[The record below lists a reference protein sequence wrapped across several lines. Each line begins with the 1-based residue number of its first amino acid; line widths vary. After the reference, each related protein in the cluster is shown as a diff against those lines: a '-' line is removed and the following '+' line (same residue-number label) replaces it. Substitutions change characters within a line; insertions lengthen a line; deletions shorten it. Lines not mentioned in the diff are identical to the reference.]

1 MDPVKISY
9 ESFLKNRDVLSWN
22 TAIGSKILKN
32 ILPGQSAYYKCKDCD
47 FGHKQQVYIVN
58 HVELKHLER
67 FPGYT
72 CALCKLVLQTWLI
85 FKNHVTGSHCSNP
98 SAIRESIKGLNDVGF
113 NSLSARNDATLHK
126 CDSCDFKTNNEKHL
140 QKHNVE
146 NHWYNKNID
155 QAKSSTL
162 KAISDVIG
170 NMSDQIQ
177 PFKCPECGL
186 LFTKGV
192 EFELHN
198 KLLHNS
204 LQTRS
209 VKQKLDVNE
218 MSFDVPVYIP
228 SLDNGPGPGPEEEHR
243 AKARKRAE
251 VRRQQNPF
259 NCYYCIKNFNSL
271 AECSQH
277 EEAHRG
283 SYPFNCHLCSRSGFR
298 QRARFMHHMTRA
310 HNILVQADLLSSC
323 SDCFRV
329 LLTPDM
335 LRKHL
340 QQTDHGRKHHGKNRK
355 TRDNLN
361 KDGFF
366 VKHNRKTVTVDG
378 TQKVKLSDQRE
389 AIVINGSPLKIKTE
403 IFNVNVFNAN
413 ETKCSQQNDDN
424 DPLAQELEKAV
435 DSIKEEHT
443 FSL

>member
-9 ESFLKNRDVLSWN
+9 ESFLKSRDVLSWN
-22 TAIGSKILKN
+22 SVIGSKILKN
-32 ILPGQSAYYKCKDCD
+32 ILPGQSAYYTCKDCD
-47 FGHKQQVYIVN
+47 FGHKQQMYIVN

-72 CALCKLVLQTWLI
+72 CALCQLVLQTWLI
-85 FKNHVTGSHCSNP
+85 FKNHVKGSHCSNP
-98 SAIRESIKGLNDVGF
+98 SAIRESIMGLNAGF
-113 NSLSARNDATLHK
+113 DSLSARNHTTLHK

-140 QKHNVE
+140 QKHKVE
-146 NHWYNKNID
+146 NHCYKKNID

-162 KAISDVIG
+162 KVISDVIG

-218 MSFDVPVYIP
+218 MSFEVPVYSP
-228 SLDNGPGPGPEEEHR
+228 SLDTGPGPEEEHK

-259 NCYYCIKNFNSL
+259 NCYYCIKNFNSS

-277 EEAHRG
+277 EESHRG
-283 SYPFNCHLCSRSGFR
+283 SYPFNCHLCCRSGFR
-298 QRARFMHHMTRA
+298 QRARLMHHMGRA
-310 HNILVQADLLSSC
+310 HNLSVQTDLLSSC

-335 LRKHL
+335 LSKHRE
-340 QQTDHGRKHHGKNRK
+340 TDHGNKHQGKNRE
-355 TRDNLN
+355 THGIDNLN

-366 VKHNRKTVTVDG
+366 VKHNRKTVSVDG
-378 TQKVKLSDQRE
+378 TKKVKLSDQRE
-389 AIVINGSPLKIKTE
+389 AIVINDSSLKIKTE